1 MRSRHDIS
9 WDKQVFTLPVDS
21 MKLLSPLVAFAVA
34 PLVSSS
40 SVIDSRQTA
49 GQTAYVDL
57 GVTRGKPEHLAS
69 GWIYGIPDTF
79 PNQIPN
85 SWYTDVGFRWG
96 KGGGGQ
102 LG

>member
-1 MRSRHDIS
+1 
-9 WDKQVFTLPVDS
+9 
-21 MKLLSPLVAFAVA
+21 MKSIRFLFFAA
-34 PLVSSS
+34 LPLVSSS
-40 SVIDSRQTA
+40 STIESRQTA
-49 GQTAYVDL
+49 SQTAYVDL

-69 GWIYGIPDTF
+69 GWIYGIPDNF

-102 LG
+102 LGRTGQRGWVVSLDDYKG